1 MRWAF
6 VYLRCWPFE
15 KKDSIYRVA
24 DAIKTMPPGAK
35 GRGRRAVKHV
45 QTTTVPPRPWGRD
58 LFNYLCLHWPS
69 HTLRERQ
76 ARGKNNKKKRANPEL
91 NILFQPMP
99 ENRPNQRAGCNVSPF
114 EWGSGATRKSNIR
127 REKRC
132 VAVWRWG
139 GMRKRQRGSDTT
151 DDRAHPN

>member
-1 MRWAF
+1 
-6 VYLRCWPFE
+6 
-15 KKDSIYRVA
+15 
-24 DAIKTMPPGAK
+24 MPPGAK
-35 GRGRRAVKHV
+35 GRGRRAAKHV

-114 EWGSGATRKSNIR
+114 ELGSGATRKSNIR

-139 GMRKRQRGSDTT
+139 RNEKKTARKRYDRRQGTSKLTDAGTT
-151 DDRAHPN
+151 FACLKRVTYTHSVCRFL